1 MTRISSFL
9 INGGLISLL
18 ISGIAANHWPHLS
31 TFISVIGAVI
41 VIALVFGA
49 KAISMRRIEG
59 SNDAKRSIIEHKPLI
74 DHLVVPAYSANQDN
88 SVDIYKR
95 IMKEKFEIPVWT
107 FTKDQN
113 FLVLD
118 VKEHVKIGKFGIA
131 SSKEDLVISHSEREV
146 EPSLS
151 KVRGVNF
158 STHDSNFAEVLVQAK
173 QMLAERPAHS
183 AKVDTVH

>member
-1 MTRISSFL
+1 M
-9 INGGLISLL
+9 
-18 ISGIAANHWPHLS
+18 
-31 TFISVIGAVI
+31 
-41 VIALVFGA
+41 
-49 KAISMRRIEG
+49 
-59 SNDAKRSIIEHKPLI
+59 
-74 DHLVVPAYSANQDN
+74 VPAYSANQDN